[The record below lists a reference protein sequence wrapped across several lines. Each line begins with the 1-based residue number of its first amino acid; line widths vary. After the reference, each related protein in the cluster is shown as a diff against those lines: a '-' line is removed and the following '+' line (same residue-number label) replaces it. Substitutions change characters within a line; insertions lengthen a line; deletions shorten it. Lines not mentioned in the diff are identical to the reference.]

1 MKIKIEPAFVTML
14 NLDTATEGAI
24 MKQHLPRARKI
35 ASASNLL
42 ALLGQRYGSAES
54 GNTAGG
60 QSMSTNRWFDC
71 DPNRQTPQPHIT
83 DKNNT
88 AGITSGLGLLTS
100 ELTINAE
107 VAYPLSYQHMRVYIP
122 LDPEKSVTIYPGSCG
137 AFPARIDPCICYI
150 VEID

>member
-1 MKIKIEPAFVTML
+1 MKIKIDPGFVTLL

-71 DPNRQTPQPHIT
+71 NPNRTTPRPHIT
-83 DKNNT
+83 DKNSA
-88 AGITSGLGLLTS
+88 AGITSELGILTS
-100 ELTINAE
+100 EITVNAD
-107 VAYPLSYQHMRVYIP
+107 VTYPLAYQHIRVYIP
-122 LDPEKSVTIYPGSCG
+122 LDPEKSVTVYHGASGSY
-137 AFPARIDPCICYI
+137 PARIDPCICYL